1 MAVIERKL
9 IASRAMQA
17 AACILS
23 LAVLTIPLC
32 ADRAADVRACVSYV
46 ATALTSGNAADAMTP
61 FDKSF
66 PNYEKLSNYFQG
78 LSAYQID
85 NEVNVLDE
93 QDTDTDSKVVV
104 NWTLML
110 TDLGT
115 DATERRAEE
124 IHVHLALKGGKW
136 KIVDF
141 SPISL
146 FNPQQKHAQLTV
158 IQRSKSPVSGL

>member
-1 MAVIERKL
+1 MAVIGREF
-9 IASRAMQA
+9 IVSRAMRA
-17 AACILS
+17 AACILGVTI
-23 LAVLTIPLC
+23 LATPLYG
-32 ADRAADVRACVSYV
+32 DRAADVRASVSYV
-46 ATALTSGNAADAMTP
+46 ATALTSGNASDAMTP

-78 LSAYQID
+78 LSAYQIN

-104 NWTLML
+104 NWTLTL

-115 DATERRAEE
+115 DATERRVGE

-146 FNPQQKHAQLTV
+146 FNPQQKHAQ
-158 IQRSKSPVSGL
+158 